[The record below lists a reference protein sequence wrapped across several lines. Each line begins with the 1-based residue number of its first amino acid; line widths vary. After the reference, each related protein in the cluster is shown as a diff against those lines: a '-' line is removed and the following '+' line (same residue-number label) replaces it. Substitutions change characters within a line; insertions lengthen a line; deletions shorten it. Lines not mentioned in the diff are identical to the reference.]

1 MQRLKDRVAVVT
13 GSSTGIGLAI
23 ARRFGVEG
31 AKVVVNS
38 RTMQRAQAAADA
50 LRAEGIAATAVEGD
64 VSRAED
70 ARRLADAAVAAYG
83 RLDIWVNNAGINAIG
98 PSLELDYGDFLRV
111 LEVNLAGCFAGS
123 QAAGRVMVPQG
134 RGVILQIGSIFGEVG
149 MPMRAA
155 YCSAKHGLIGLT
167 KVLSNEWARHGVRV
181 VCLDPAYI
189 RTDLDVQDQSSGS
202 YDDADIQRRTPL
214 GRYGTLDEVA
224 NVALFLCS
232 DEAAYV
238 TGSHV
243 TVDGGWMAYGGW

>member
-1 MQRLKDRVAVVT
+1 MDRLAGKVAVVT
-13 GSSTGIGLAI
+13 GSSMGIGRAM
-23 ARRFGVEG
+23 AERFGREG

-38 RTMQRAQAAADA
+38 RAGERAEQAARELRQQGIACVAAAAD
-50 LRAEGIAATAVEGD
+50 
-64 VSRAED
+64 VSRPED
-70 ARRLADAAVAAYG
+70 AQSLAEAAMREFG
-83 RLDIWVNNAGINAIG
+83 GLDIWVNNAGINAIG
-98 PSLELDYGDFLRV
+98 PSLDLDFRDFLRV
-111 LEVNLAGCFAGS
+111 VEVNLAGAFAGS
-123 QAAGRVMVPQG
+123 QAAGRVMVPRG
-134 RGVILQIGSIFGEVG
+134 RGVVLQIGSIFGEVG

-189 RTDLDVQDQSSGS
+189 RTNLDVVDQASGD
-202 YDDADIQRRTPL
+202 YTDRDIERRTPA

-224 NVALFLCS
+224 NVALFLVS
-232 DEAAYV
+232 DEASYV

>member
-1 MQRLKDRVAVVT
+1 MDRLAGKVAVVT
-13 GSSTGIGLAI
+13 GSSMGIGRAM
-23 ARRFGVEG
+23 AERFGQEG

-38 RTMQRAQAAADA
+38 RVAD
-50 LRAEGIAATAVEGD
+50 RAERAAEELRGRGIACVAASGD
-64 VSRAED
+64 VSRPED
-70 ARRLADAAVAAYG
+70 ADRLAAVAVREFG
-83 RLDIWVNNAGINAIG
+83 GLDIWVNNAGINAIG
-98 PSLELDYGDFLRV
+98 PSLTLGFDDYLRV
-111 LEVNLAGCFAGS
+111 LQVNLAGAFAGS
-123 QAAGRVMVPQG
+123 QAAGRIMVPQG

-189 RTDLDVQDQSSGS
+189 RTNLDVVDQASGDYTDS
-202 YDDADIQRRTPL
+202 DIERRTPA
-214 GRYGTLDEVA
+214 GRYGTLEEVA
-224 NVALFLCS
+224 NVALFLVS
-232 DEAAYV
+232 DEASYV

>member
-23 ARRFGVEG
+23 ARRFGSEG
-31 AKVVVNS
+31 AKVIVNS
-38 RTMQRAQAAADA
+38 RTLQRAQAAADQ
-50 LRAEGIAATAVEGD
+50 LRAEGIAVTAVEGD

-70 ARRLADAAVAAYG
+70 AQKLAEAAVATYG
-83 RLDIWVNNAGINAIG
+83 GLDIWVNNAGINAIG
-98 PSLELDYGDFLRV
+98 PSLELDYNDFLRV

-134 RGVILQIGSIFGEVG
+134 HGVILQIGSIFGEVG

-167 KVLSNEWARHGVRV
+167 KVLSNEWARSGVRV

-202 YDDADIQRRTPL
+202 YADADIERRTPM
-214 GRYGTLDEVA
+214 GRYGTLEEVA
-224 NVALFLCS
+224 SVALFLCS
-232 DEAAYV
+232 DDATYV